1 MPSDCQCSYH
11 IEKPSNYKKLEERLQ
26 KLEKRI
32 SKLCTENRKLKKRL
46 EKAER
51 PTKFIVNDLINYLN
65 KYID

>member
-32 SKLCTENRKLKKRL
+32 SKLIENDKKR
-46 EKAER
+46 
-51 PTKFIVNDLINYLN
+51 Y
-65 KYID
+65 